1 MKKLALVCVLAL
13 VSVGA
18 MADTK
23 LGFIDGS
30 KIIAKYEPIVDAK
43 LNTEF
48 KVKQDA
54 AAALQKKLVEQSDKY
69 NRDAAVMSDDDKKKM
84 QASFAKDQADF
95 QRMSADLNKARGDR
109 GNQELEKLLAQVKAA
124 SADIAKKMGY
134 TAVLQRAAAIYVADE
149 TTDITDQVMAKLDY
163 K

>member
-13 VSVGA
+13 VSLGA
-18 MADTK
+18 MAETK

-48 KVKQDA
+48 KAKQDA
-54 AAALQKKLVEQSDKY
+54 ATALQKKLVEQSDKY
-69 NRDAAVMSDDDKKKM
+69 NRDAAVMSEDDKKKM

-109 GNQELEKLLAQVKAA
+109 GNQELEKLLAQVKTA

-134 TAVLQRAAAIYVADE
+134 TSVLQRAAAIYVADE
-149 TTDITDQVMAKLDY
+149 STDITDQVMAKLDY

>member
-1 MKKLALVCVLAL
+1 MKNLALVCVLAL
-13 VSVGA
+13 VSLGA
-18 MADTK
+18 MAETK

-48 KVKQDA
+48 KAKQDA
-54 AAALQKKLVEQSDKY
+54 LTALQKKLVEQSDKY
-69 NRDAAVMSDDDKKKM
+69 NRDAAVMSEDDKKKM
-84 QASFAKDQADF
+84 QATFTKDQADF

-109 GNQELEKLLAQVKAA
+109 GNQELEKLLTQVKTA

-134 TAVLQRAAAIYVADE
+134 TSVLQRAAAIYIADE
-149 TTDITDQVMAKLDY
+149 SADITDQVMAKLDY

>member
-48 KVKQDA
+48 KAKQDA

>member
-13 VSVGA
+13 VSLGA
-18 MADTK
+18 MAETK
-23 LGFIDGS
+23 LGYIDGS
-30 KIIAKYEPIVDAK
+30 KIIAKYEPMVDAK

-48 KVKQDA
+48 KAKQDA
-54 AAALQKKLVEQSDKY
+54 LTALQKKLVEQSDKY
-69 NRDAAVMSDDDKKKM
+69 NRDAAVMSEDDKKKM

-95 QRMSADLNKARGDR
+95 QRMSGDLNKARGDR
-109 GNQELEKLLAQVKAA
+109 GNQELEKLLAQVKTA

-134 TAVLQRAAAIYVADE
+134 TAVLQRAAAIYISDE
-149 TTDITDQVMAKLDY
+149 TADITEQVMTKLDY